1 MDQRDAFRVLASA
14 DRQFVLHE
22 LVDRD
27 DSVSVDALSQA
38 VAARR
43 HRVSPEAVS
52 DAQADRAQV
61 RLVHLHFPQLMD
73 RNIITV
79 DWADDEVSLADTEH
93 VDVLLEAA
101 EELEPWPPNDMP
113 GRYSW

>member
-27 DSVSVDALSQA
+27 GSVSVDELSQA

-43 HRVSPEAVS
+43 HRVSTEAVS

-73 RNIITV
+73 RNIITI

-93 VDVLLEAA
+93 VDVLLDAA
-101 EELEPWPPNDMP
+101 EELEPWPPSDMP